1 MRIKWVG
8 RENVYTSIITQ
19 QSIPTSL
26 LTITTI
32 VLGTLGIDSDRI
44 GVVGVSS
51 ISTIQEAYTHSSVS
65 ASCARAFLAIV
76 WKACST
82 LIASFA
88 EVSKYG
94 MLPLD

>member
-1 MRIKWVG
+1 MI
-8 RENVYTSIITQ
+8 
-19 QSIPTSL
+19 
-26 LTITTI
+26 
-32 VLGTLGIDSDRI
+32 
-44 GVVGVSS
+44 
-51 ISTIQEAYTHSSVS
+51 AYSSVS

-82 LIASFA
+82 LMASFA